1 MQQNRM
7 QQKNM
12 NFFIVSIYYN
22 YIIILKSEV
31 NVIMIRSTN
40 TVENC
45 IFCKII
51 KGEIPCSK
59 IYEDKYV
66 IAFLDI
72 GPVNKGHTLVIPKVH
87 YETLF
92 EIPDANLAIVAKA
105 VKKVGKAVMLG
116 THADGLNVL
125 QNNYKDAGQLVS
137 HAHFHL
143 IPRFKG
149 DGFKHWPQSRYN
161 KEEIEE
167 YKAKIAKL
175 L

>member
-1 MQQNRM
+1 
-7 QQKNM
+7 
-12 NFFIVSIYYN
+12 
-22 YIIILKSEV
+22 
-31 NVIMIRSTN
+31 MIKSTN
-40 TVENC
+40 TAENC
-45 IFCKII
+45 IFCKIVN
-51 KGEIPCSK
+51 GQIPASR
-59 IYEDKYV
+59 IYEDNYV

-72 GPVNKGHTLVIPKVH
+72 GPVNKGHALVLSKTH
-87 YETLF
+87 YETVF
-92 EIPDANLAIVAKA
+92 DIPDGSLAMVVKA
-105 VKKVGKAVMLG
+105 VKKVGKAVLLG

-149 DGFKHWPQSRYN
+149 DGFKHWPQGRYN
-161 KEEIEE
+161 EGEMEE